1 MFCFFIIPDSF
12 KTTEFVSN
20 WDSTNL
26 FKLKLTLQ
34 LHVFFLFLFLFF
46 FYTPSSKIQHYISSS
61 LYIKC
66 LLCMCAHIQSCV
78 VCIHVYLCA
87 SLDTCAC
94 CVPCLST
101 KFRSRTKP
109 MHCPLPACILHL
121 SLPSLLNNPY
131 SFSLTYTLKIKKNKK
146 YILIN
151 WLNETIPSFF
161 LFLFFFLFINRLAN
175 FF

>member
-1 MFCFFIIPDSF
+1 MTALTKILRRFYFDLDIRSFF
-12 KTTEFVSN
+12 FVLFFHNSRFFQN
-20 WDSTNL
+20 NRIC
-26 FKLKLTLQ
+26 FKLGFNKFVQ
-34 LHVFFLFLFLFF
+34 IKINSSIACFFLFLFLFF

-151 WLNETIPSFF
+151 
-161 LFLFFFLFINRLAN
+161 
-175 FF
+175 